1 MDSARRRIWYSSN
14 SQKSLIKLERKSMA
28 LDPELVTAL
37 QELSNRF
44 KVKLVGAATPVAP
57 VGDGF
62 DVEPNS

>member
-1 MDSARRRIWYSSN
+1 
-14 SQKSLIKLERKSMA
+14 MA

-62 DVEPNS
+62 DVEPVV